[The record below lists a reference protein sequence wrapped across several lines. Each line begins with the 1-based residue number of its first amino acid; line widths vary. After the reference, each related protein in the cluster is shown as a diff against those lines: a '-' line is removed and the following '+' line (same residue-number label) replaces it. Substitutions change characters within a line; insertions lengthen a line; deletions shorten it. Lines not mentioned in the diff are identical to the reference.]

1 MNTGTHQHSKFFYS
15 ALAAVAMLGP
25 ILLVFAAGTLPE
37 GVQQRGNLIVHG
49 HEVLLAILAAALALR
64 AAYTLGFSKAL
75 KIMRS
80 QQQQRVRSQS
90 RRSVAA
96 CVMEPQQRSR
106 RLSCRATDQCDRT
119 WASSPPAMS
128 CSA

>member
-1 MNTGTHQHSKFFYS
+1 MLCLGCGHQLGREEIDMNTGTHQHSKFFYS

-49 HEVLLAILAAALALR
+49 HEVLLVILAAARALR

-75 KIMRS
+75 KTMRS

-90 RRSVAA
+90 RSVAA
-96 CVMEPQQRSR
+96 
-106 RLSCRATDQCDRT
+106 
-119 WASSPPAMS
+119 
-128 CSA
+128 

>member
-1 MNTGTHQHSKFFYS
+1 VSHQLEREEIDMNTGTHQHSKFFYS

-64 AAYTLGFSKAL
+64 AAYTMGFSKAL
-75 KIMRS
+75 KIVRS
-80 QQQQRVRSQS
+80 QQQQLVRSRS

-96 CVMEPQQRSR
+96 
-106 RLSCRATDQCDRT
+106 
-119 WASSPPAMS
+119 
-128 CSA
+128 